1 LEAGWDGDGMEKWGV
16 DRGNA
21 VGELMNLRELRM
33 KEPEKQSNDGEHER
47 CSRGASRSTLG
58 HPRRRWRGGPRGQ
71 RSGGQ
76 PSVLP
81 GDRAR
86 RPAAGLR
93 GQDPGHGPAPRRGTD
108 RDHGRFLGRRRDTAH
123 SRVHR
128 SGGRERASGDGP
140 HRRPGGVDREHAPR
154 GLPTVADPFG
164 GDRDLEA
171 PAISPRRPTLPGP
184 EPRGGRGL
192 LAARM
197 GRDCPRHCVEQG
209 RPRAE
214 GGRRRGRRPMPWIC
228 GDANLRKLHGCPR
241 CAGEATGAH
250 RTGGGGE
257 GGEVARRRTRMG
269 RKSAATAQT
278 PGQR

>member
-1 LEAGWDGDGMEKWGV
+1 MGAWDRVGMEQPGTGGKGEMGGGKWGDGGGVKLEAGWDGDGMEEWGDV

-47 CSRGASRSTLG
+47 CSRGASRSTLD

-108 RDHGRFLGRRRDTAH
+108 RGPWQIPGAETGHGPLPGPPQRWEGACIGGWPAPPPWRCGPRTCTEGVANRGRPLRGRPRLGGTRNLPATPHPPWPGATRWQ
-123 SRVHR
+123 
-128 SGGRERASGDGP
+128 GP
-140 HRRPGGVDREHAPR
+140 PGCPHGT
-154 GLPTVADPFG
+154 GLPTP
-164 GDRDLEA
+164 L
-171 PAISPRRPTLPGP
+171 
-184 EPRGGRGL
+184 RG
-192 LAARM
+192 
-197 GRDCPRHCVEQG
+197 
-209 RPRAE
+209 
-214 GGRRRGRRPMPWIC
+214 
-228 GDANLRKLHGCPR
+228 
-241 CAGEATGAH
+241 AGQTK
-250 RTGGGGE
+250 GGGGTAE
-257 GGEVARRRTRMG
+257 GEKANAMDLRRRESPKAPRMPTL
-269 RKSAATAQT
+269 R
-278 PGQR
+278 R